1 MAIYKLNSKKKG
13 GKNVKKIVG
22 FTLIGVSSVAYL
34 FLTGIWS
41 PIFNFLLGTF
51 GVFAY
56 ALFLILFIVGLAL
69 VNNRRY
75 VMSMRYLLSM
85 CFMVFFALCII
96 QLIIVGNSGDLSF
109 GQYLALNYTQK
120 WTAGGIICGLV
131 TTSLLYLAKL
141 AGAYIILVLAFL
153 LCLALFLDSLNVFRR
168 VEKKSKNLELKSEK
182 KVVNPLSSKRE
193 NKVLTEPQ
201 PLKEKEEVNVVL
213 NGNLEEEKKEE
224 KRALTAREILGL
236 DKKRNVAYEF
246 AQKEEVKKEQK
257 LPPKSLRELILT
269 PPEINYEEYF
279 KEMSKNEPPKKEE
292 VNKNVEVLKQEKM
305 DLETTPTFQVQT
317 NFDGYS
323 SQIKIDD
330 DEFKNVNNPFVR
342 DTSDENTENEVEDVS
357 YIDNFDQDEQDD
369 DDNDIISQADDIIR
383 SAVMEEKAENPEE
396 YENAVEPTGDFN
408 RRDSFD
414 RRNDNFTRRDN
425 NFAPE
430 FPDRSA
436 SRPFPTRQQETPE
449 PEEEEEDNEPYI
461 YEKPSLDFITTKSV
475 DLSTLSDDVAEKRV
489 LLENTLENFGIPAK
503 VRSVVVGPAVTRYE
517 LEMPAGVPVT
527 KIKNRSD
534 DIALS
539 LATEGSVR
547 IEAPVPGRSVVGVE
561 VPNKTIATVSLR
573 DILES
578 REFRESPS
586 PLTFALGKDIAG
598 SVIVANMQKLTH
610 LLVAGSTGSGKSVC
624 LNSIILSI
632 IYKSSPEDV
641 RIVLVDPKRVEFT
654 SYNGLPHLIMPNVIC
669 DTQKAINTLNWAIT
683 EMEHRF
689 ELLGLARVK
698 NIDEYNA
705 TEDVKSGKVK
715 KMPFIV
721 IIVDELADLMMTGKK
736 EVEEKIIRLA
746 QKSRAAGIHLIL
758 ATQRPSADVITG
770 LIKSNIP
777 SRIAFAVTSGIDS
790 SIILDRVGAEKLL
803 GKGDMLYYPIGS
815 QDPKR
820 VQGCFITTN
829 ETNNIVDFVREN
841 NKPIFDKKVEEQ
853 IDNPNKNA
861 GVNGIKVNNE
871 LDELFPLA
879 LKTVIECGQA
889 STTMLRRRFAIGFP
903 RASRIIDQME
913 ELGYISQSDGP
924 KGRQVYVT
932 MDEFREIYGD
942 QYD

>member
-1 MAIYKLNSKKKG
+1 MAIYKLNSKKRG

-22 FTLIGVSSVAYL
+22 FTLIGVSSFCYL

-51 GVFAY
+51 GVFSY
-56 ALFLILFIVGLAL
+56 ALFLVLFVVGLAL
-69 VNNRRY
+69 VNNRKY
-75 VMSMRYLLSM
+75 VMGMRYLFSM
-85 CFMVFFALCII
+85 CLMVFFLLCII
-96 QLIIVGNSGDLSF
+96 QLIIVGNRGDLTF
-109 GQYLALNYTQK
+109 GQYLALNYTEK

-131 TTSLLYLAKL
+131 TTSLLFLTKL
-141 AGAYIILVLAFL
+141 AGSYIILSLAFL
-153 LCLALFLDSLNVFRR
+153 LCLALFLDALNVFKRVDKKEKR
-168 VEKKSKNLELKSEK
+168 VEVTEK
-182 KVVNPLSSKRE
+182 KVNPLPKKE
-193 NKVLTEPQ
+193 TKIEPK
-201 PLKEKEEVNVVL
+201 LEEKKEEVNVVL

-224 KRALTAREILGL
+224 KRVLTAREILGL
-236 DKKRNVAYEF
+236 DKKRNVAYEYM
-246 AQKEEVKKEQK
+246 QKTEQKTEPKKEY
-257 LPPKSLRELILT
+257 KSLRELILT

-279 KEMSKNEPPKKEE
+279 KEVAKNDKPKKEE
-292 VNKNVEVLKQEKM
+292 VKENVEVLKQEKM
-305 DLETTPTFQVQT
+305 NFGTPSFQVQT
-317 NFDGYS
+317 NFDGYEN
-323 SQIKIDD
+323 QIEINDND
-330 DEFKNVNNPFVR
+330 DEFENVNNPFV
-342 DTSDENTENEVEDVS
+342 S
-357 YIDNFDQDEQDD
+357 EQDD
-369 DDNDIISQADDIIR
+369 DDEFEFKDDDDLISQADDIIR
-383 SAVMEEKAENPEE
+383 SAVMEEKRENPEE
-396 YENAVEPTGDFN
+396 YKDAVDGKPEFSG
-408 RRDSFD
+408 RRDFS
-414 RRNDNFTRRDN
+414 RENFTRRDGS
-425 NFAPE
+425 FAPE
-430 FPDRSA
+430 FPDRST
-436 SRPFPTRQQETPE
+436 RPTFNHQEQET
-449 PEEEEEDNEPYI
+449 EEEEEDNEPYV
-461 YEKPSLDFITTKSV
+461 YERPSLDFITTKSV

-517 LEMPAGVPVT
+517 LEMPAGIPVT

-561 VPNKTIATVSLR
+561 VPNKSIATVSLR

-578 REFRESPS
+578 REFTMSPS
-586 PLTFALGKDIAG
+586 PLTFALGKDITG
-598 SVIVANMQKLTH
+598 NIIVANMQKLTH

-632 IYKSSPEDV
+632 IYKASPEDV
-641 RIVLVDPKRVEFT
+641 KIVLVDPKRVEFT

-669 DTQKAINTLNWAIT
+669 DTQKAINTLNWAIV

-705 TEDVKSGKVK
+705 TQDVKSGKVK

-721 IIVDELADLMMTGKK
+721 IIVDELSDLMMNGKK

-803 GKGDMLYYPIGS
+803 GKGDMLYYPIGA

-820 VQGCFITTN
+820 VQGCFITTD
-829 ETNNIVDFVREN
+829 ETNNIVDYVREN

-853 IDNPNKNA
+853 IDNPNKNGA
-861 GVNGIKVNNE
+861 NGGIKVNNE

-913 ELGYISQSDGP
+913 ELGYISQGDGP

-932 MDEFREIYGD
+932 MDEFKEIYGD

>member
-1 MAIYKLNSKKKG
+1 MAVYKLNSKKKDS
-13 GKNVKKIVG
+13 KNVKKIVG
-22 FTLIGVSSVAYL
+22 FTLIGISSVAYL
-34 FLTGIWS
+34 FLTSIWDVM
-41 PIFNFLLGTF
+41 FDFLLGVF

-56 ALFLILFIVGLAL
+56 PLFLVLFIVGLAL
-69 VNNRRY
+69 VNNRKY

-96 QLIIVGNSGDLSF
+96 QLIIVGPQGELNF
-109 GQYLALNYTQK
+109 WQYLGQNYSQK
-120 WTAGGIICGLV
+120 WTAGGILTGII
-131 TTSLLYLAKL
+131 TTPLLFVARL
-141 AGAYIILVLAFL
+141 AGAYIILALAFL
-153 LCLALFLDSLNVFRR
+153 LCLALFLDSLNVFRK
-168 VEKKSKNLELKSEK
+168 VEKKSKTIEVNEKK
-182 KVVNPLSSKRE
+182 KVVNPL
-193 NKVLTEPQ
+193 
-201 PLKEKEEVNVVL
+201 PLKTEKQQETLEPKEEVNVVL
-213 NGNLEEEKKEE
+213 NGNLAEEKKEE

-236 DKKRNVAYEF
+236 DKKRNTAYEYM
-246 AQKEEVKKEQK
+246 QKTEVKKEPK
-257 LPPKSLRELILT
+257 KEFKSLRELILT

-279 KEMSKNEPPKKEE
+279 KDMSKKETPAKEE
-292 VNKNVEVLKQEKM
+292 VKQNVEILKQEKM
-305 DLETTPTFQVQT
+305 DLETTPTFQVQS
-317 NFDGYS
+317 NFGNYQ
-323 SQIKIDD
+323 SQIEIND

-342 DTSDENTENEVEDVS
+342 DEYKEENNEVNYVEENESNEED
-357 YIDNFDQDEQDD
+357 
-369 DDNDIISQADDIIR
+369 DIISQADDIIR

-396 YENAVEPTGDFN
+396 YENAQEPTGNFERN
-408 RRDSFD
+408 SFGS
-414 RRNDNFTRRDN
+414 RDNFTRRDD

-430 FPDRSA
+430 FPDRNS
-436 SRPFPTRQQETPE
+436 SRPFISRQQEASE
-449 PEEEEEDNEPYI
+449 PEEEEEDNEPYE
-461 YEKPSLDFITTKSV
+461 YDRPSLDFITTKSV

-698 NIDEYNA
+698 NIDEYNM

-803 GKGDMLYYPIGS
+803 GKGDMLYYPIGA

-829 ETNNIVDFVREN
+829 ETNNIVDYVREN
-841 NKPIFDKKVEEQ
+841 NKPIFDKKIEEQ
-853 IDNPNKNA
+853 IDNPNKNSI
-861 GVNGIKVNNE
+861 GGIQVNNE

>member
-1 MAIYKLNSKKKG
+1 MAVYKLNSKKKDS
-13 GKNVKKIVG
+13 KNVKKIVG
-22 FTLIGVSSVAYL
+22 FTLIGISSVAYL
-34 FLTGIWS
+34 FLTSIWDVM
-41 PIFNFLLGTF
+41 FNFLLGVF

-56 ALFLILFIVGLAL
+56 PLFLVLFIVGLAL
-69 VNNRRY
+69 VNNRKY

-96 QLIIVGNSGDLSF
+96 QLIIVGPQGELNF
-109 GQYLALNYTQK
+109 WQYLGQNYTQK
-120 WTAGGIICGLV
+120 WTAGGILTGII
-131 TTSLLYLAKL
+131 TTPLLFVARL
-141 AGAYIILVLAFL
+141 AGAYIILALAFL
-153 LCLALFLDSLNVFRR
+153 LCLALFLDSLNVFRK
-168 VEKKSKNLELKSEK
+168 VEKKSKTIEVNEKK
-182 KVVNPLSSKRE
+182 KVVNPL
-193 NKVLTEPQ
+193 
-201 PLKEKEEVNVVL
+201 PLKVEKQQETLEPKEEVNVVL
-213 NGNLEEEKKEE
+213 NGNLAEEKKEE

-236 DKKRNVAYEF
+236 DKKRNTAYEYM
-246 AQKEEVKKEQK
+246 QKTEVKKEPK
-257 LPPKSLRELILT
+257 KEFKSLRELILT

-279 KEMSKNEPPKKEE
+279 KDMSKKETPSKEE
-292 VNKNVEVLKQEKM
+292 VKQNVEVLKQEKM
-305 DLETTPTFQVQT
+305 DLETTPTFQVQS
-317 NFDGYS
+317 NFGNYQ
-323 SQIKIDD
+323 SQIEIND

-342 DTSDENTENEVEDVS
+342 DEYKEENNEENYVEENESNEED
-357 YIDNFDQDEQDD
+357 
-369 DDNDIISQADDIIR
+369 DIISQADDIIR

-396 YENAVEPTGDFN
+396 YENAQEPTGNFERN
-408 RRDSFD
+408 SFGS
-414 RRNDNFTRRDN
+414 RDNFTRRDD

-430 FPDRSA
+430 FPDRNA
-436 SRPFPTRQQETPE
+436 SRSFISRQQEATE
-449 PEEEEEDNEPYI
+449 PEEEEEDNEPYE
-461 YEKPSLDFITTKSV
+461 YDRPSLDFITTKSV

-539 LATEGSVR
+539 LATEGAVR

-669 DTQKAINTLNWAIT
+669 DTQKAISTLNWAIT

-689 ELLGLARVK
+689 EMLGLARVK
-698 NIDEYNA
+698 NIDEYNM
-705 TEDVKSGKVK
+705 TDDVKSGKIK

-803 GKGDMLYYPIGS
+803 GKGDMLYYPIGA

-829 ETNNIVDFVREN
+829 ETNNIVDYVREN
-841 NKPIFDKKVEEQ
+841 NKPIFDKKIEEQ
-853 IDNPNKNA
+853 IDNPNKNTI
-861 GVNGIKVNNE
+861 GGIQVNNE

>member
-1 MAIYKLNSKKKG
+1 MAVYKLNSKKKDS
-13 GKNVKKIVG
+13 KNVKKIVG
-22 FTLIGVSSVAYL
+22 FTLIGISSVAYL
-34 FLTGIWS
+34 FLTSIWDVM
-41 PIFNFLLGTF
+41 FDFLLGVF

-56 ALFLILFIVGLAL
+56 PLFLVLFIVGLAL
-69 VNNRRY
+69 VNNRKY
-75 VMSMRYLLSM
+75 IMSMRYLLSM
-85 CFMVFFALCII
+85 CFMVYFALCII
-96 QLIIVGNSGDLSF
+96 QLIIVGPQGELNF
-109 GQYLALNYTQK
+109 WQYLGQNYSQK
-120 WTAGGIICGLV
+120 WTAGGILTGII
-131 TTSLLYLAKL
+131 TTSLLFVARL
-141 AGAYIILVLAFL
+141 AGAYIILALAFL
-153 LCLALFLDSLNVFRR
+153 LCLALFLDSLNVFRK
-168 VEKKSKNLELKSEK
+168 VEKKSKTIEVNEKK
-182 KVVNPLSSKRE
+182 KVVNPL
-193 NKVLTEPQ
+193 
-201 PLKEKEEVNVVL
+201 PLKTEKQQETLDTKEEVNVVL

-236 DKKRNVAYEF
+236 DKKRNTAYEYM
-246 AQKEEVKKEQK
+246 QKTEVKKEPK
-257 LPPKSLRELILT
+257 KEYKSLRELILT

-279 KEMSKNEPPKKEE
+279 KDMSKKETPAKEE
-292 VNKNVEVLKQEKM
+292 VKQNVEVLKQEKM
-305 DLETTPTFQVQT
+305 DLETTPTFQVQS
-317 NFDGYS
+317 NFGNYQ
-323 SQIKIDD
+323 SQIEIND

-342 DTSDENTENEVEDVS
+342 DEYKEENNEVNYVEENESNEED
-357 YIDNFDQDEQDD
+357 
-369 DDNDIISQADDIIR
+369 DIISQADDIIR

-396 YENAVEPTGDFN
+396 YENAQEPTGNFERN
-408 RRDSFD
+408 SFGS
-414 RRNDNFTRRDN
+414 RDNFTRRDD

-430 FPDRSA
+430 FPDRNS
-436 SRPFPTRQQETPE
+436 SRPFISRQQEASE
-449 PEEEEEDNEPYI
+449 PEEEEEDNEPYE
-461 YEKPSLDFITTKSV
+461 YDRPSLDFITTKSV

-698 NIDEYNA
+698 NIDEYNM

-803 GKGDMLYYPIGS
+803 GKGDMLYYPIGA

-829 ETNNIVDFVREN
+829 ETNNIVDYVREN
-841 NKPIFDKKVEEQ
+841 NKPIFDKKIEEQ
-853 IDNPNKNA
+853 IDNPNKNNI
-861 GVNGIKVNNE
+861 GGIQVNNE

>member
-1 MAIYKLNSKKKG
+1 MAVYKLNSKKKDS
-13 GKNVKKIVG
+13 KNVKKIVG
-22 FTLIGVSSVAYL
+22 FTLIGISSVAYL
-34 FLTGIWS
+34 FLTSIWDVM
-41 PIFNFLLGTF
+41 FNFLLGVF

-56 ALFLILFIVGLAL
+56 PLFLVLFIVGLAL
-69 VNNRRY
+69 VNNRKY

-85 CFMVFFALCII
+85 CFMVFFAVCII
-96 QLIIVGNSGDLSF
+96 QLIIVGPQGELNF
-109 GQYLALNYTQK
+109 WQYLGQNYTQK
-120 WTAGGIICGLV
+120 WTAGGILTGII
-131 TTSLLYLAKL
+131 TTPLLFVARL
-141 AGAYIILVLAFL
+141 AGAYIILALAFL
-153 LCLALFLDSLNVFRR
+153 LCLALFLDSLNVFRK
-168 VEKKSKNLELKSEK
+168 VEKKSKTIEVNEKK
-182 KVVNPLSSKRE
+182 KVVNPL
-193 NKVLTEPQ
+193 
-201 PLKEKEEVNVVL
+201 PLKVEKQQETLEPKEEVNVVL

-236 DKKRNVAYEF
+236 DKKRNTAYEYM
-246 AQKEEVKKEQK
+246 QKTEVKKEPK
-257 LPPKSLRELILT
+257 KEYKSLRELILT

-279 KEMSKNEPPKKEE
+279 KDMSKKETPAKEE
-292 VNKNVEVLKQEKM
+292 VKQNVEVLKQEKM
-305 DLETTPTFQVQT
+305 DLETTPTFQVQS
-317 NFDGYS
+317 NFGNYQ
-323 SQIKIDD
+323 SQIEIND

-342 DTSDENTENEVEDVS
+342 DEYKEENNEVNYVEENESNEED
-357 YIDNFDQDEQDD
+357 
-369 DDNDIISQADDIIR
+369 DIISQADDIIR

-396 YENAVEPTGDFN
+396 YENAQEPTGNFERN
-408 RRDSFD
+408 SFGS
-414 RRNDNFTRRDN
+414 RDNFTRRDD

-430 FPDRSA
+430 FPDRNS
-436 SRPFPTRQQETPE
+436 SRPFISRQQEASE
-449 PEEEEEDNEPYI
+449 PEEEEEDNEPYE
-461 YEKPSLDFITTKSV
+461 YDRPSLDFITTKSV

-539 LATEGSVR
+539 LATEGAVR

-669 DTQKAINTLNWAIT
+669 DTQKAISTLNWAIT

-689 ELLGLARVK
+689 EMLGLARVK
-698 NIDEYNA
+698 NIDEYNM
-705 TEDVKSGKVK
+705 TDDVKSGKIK

-803 GKGDMLYYPIGS
+803 GKGDMLYYPIGA

-829 ETNNIVDFVREN
+829 ETNNIVDYVREN
-841 NKPIFDKKVEEQ
+841 NKPIFDKKIEEQ
-853 IDNPNKNA
+853 IDNPNKNTI
-861 GVNGIKVNNE
+861 GGIQVNNE

>member
-1 MAIYKLNSKKKG
+1 MAVYKLNSKKKDS
-13 GKNVKKIVG
+13 KNVKKIVG
-22 FTLIGVSSVAYL
+22 FTLIGISSVAYL
-34 FLTGIWS
+34 FLTSIWDVM
-41 PIFNFLLGTF
+41 FNFLLGVF

-56 ALFLILFIVGLAL
+56 PLFLVLFIVGLAL
-69 VNNRRY
+69 VNNRKY

-96 QLIIVGNSGDLSF
+96 QLIIVGPQGELNF
-109 GQYLALNYTQK
+109 WQYLGQNYTQK
-120 WTAGGIICGLV
+120 WTAGGILTGII
-131 TTSLLYLAKL
+131 TTPLLFVARL
-141 AGAYIILVLAFL
+141 AGAYIILTLAFL
-153 LCLALFLDSLNVFRR
+153 LCLALFLDSLNVFRK
-168 VEKKSKNLELKSEK
+168 VEKKSKTIEVNEKK
-182 KVVNPLSSKRE
+182 KVVNPL
-193 NKVLTEPQ
+193 
-201 PLKEKEEVNVVL
+201 PLKVEKQQETLEPKEEVNVVL

-236 DKKRNVAYEF
+236 DKKRNTAYEYM
-246 AQKEEVKKEQK
+246 QKTEVNKEPKKEF
-257 LPPKSLRELILT
+257 KSLRELILT

-279 KEMSKNEPPKKEE
+279 KDMSKKETPAKEE
-292 VNKNVEVLKQEKM
+292 VKQNVEVLKQEKM
-305 DLETTPTFQVQT
+305 DLETTPTFQVQS
-317 NFDGYS
+317 NFGNYQ
-323 SQIKIDD
+323 SQIEIND

-342 DTSDENTENEVEDVS
+342 DEYKEENNEVNYVEENESNEED
-357 YIDNFDQDEQDD
+357 
-369 DDNDIISQADDIIR
+369 DIISQADDIIR

-396 YENAVEPTGDFN
+396 YENAQEPTGNFERN
-408 RRDSFD
+408 SFGS
-414 RRNDNFTRRDN
+414 RDNFTRRDD

-430 FPDRSA
+430 FPDRNA
-436 SRPFPTRQQETPE
+436 SRPFISRQQEATE
-449 PEEEEEDNEPYI
+449 PEEEEEDNEPYE
-461 YEKPSLDFITTKSV
+461 YDRPSLDFITTKSV

-539 LATEGSVR
+539 LATEGAVR

-669 DTQKAINTLNWAIT
+669 DTQKAISTLNWAIT

-698 NIDEYNA
+698 NIDEYNM
-705 TEDVKSGKVK
+705 TDDVKSGKIK

-803 GKGDMLYYPIGS
+803 GKGDMLYYPIGA

-829 ETNNIVDFVREN
+829 ETNNIVDYVREN
-841 NKPIFDKKVEEQ
+841 NKPIFDKKIEEQ
-853 IDNPNKNA
+853 IDNPNKSGAN
-861 GVNGIKVNNE
+861 GGIKVNND

>member
-1 MAIYKLNSKKKG
+1 MAVYKLNSKKKDS
-13 GKNVKKIVG
+13 KNVKKIVG
-22 FTLIGVSSVAYL
+22 FTLIGISSVAYL
-34 FLTGIWS
+34 FLTSIWDVM
-41 PIFNFLLGTF
+41 FNFLLGVF

-56 ALFLILFIVGLAL
+56 PLFFVLFIVGLAL
-69 VNNRRY
+69 VNNRKY

-96 QLIIVGNSGDLSF
+96 QLIIVGPQGELNF
-109 GQYLALNYTQK
+109 WQYLGQNYTQK
-120 WTAGGIICGLV
+120 WTAGGILTGII
-131 TTSLLYLAKL
+131 TTPLLFVARL
-141 AGAYIILVLAFL
+141 AGAYIILALAFL
-153 LCLALFLDSLNVFRR
+153 LCLALFLDSLNVFRK
-168 VEKKSKNLELKSEK
+168 VEKKSKTIEVNEKK
-182 KVVNPLSSKRE
+182 KVVNPL
-193 NKVLTEPQ
+193 
-201 PLKEKEEVNVVL
+201 PLKVEKQQETLEPKEEVNVVL
-213 NGNLEEEKKEE
+213 NGNLAEEKKEE

-236 DKKRNVAYEF
+236 DKKRNTAYEYM
-246 AQKEEVKKEQK
+246 QKTEVKKEPK
-257 LPPKSLRELILT
+257 KEFKSLRELILT

-279 KEMSKNEPPKKEE
+279 KDMSKKETPSKEE
-292 VNKNVEVLKQEKM
+292 VKQNVEVLKQEKM
-305 DLETTPTFQVQT
+305 DLETTPTFQVQS
-317 NFDGYS
+317 NFGNYQ
-323 SQIKIDD
+323 SQIEIND

-342 DTSDENTENEVEDVS
+342 DEYKEENNEENYVEENESNEED
-357 YIDNFDQDEQDD
+357 
-369 DDNDIISQADDIIR
+369 DIISQADDIIR

-396 YENAVEPTGDFN
+396 YENAQEITGNFERN
-408 RRDSFD
+408 SFGS
-414 RRNDNFTRRDN
+414 RDNFTRRDD

-430 FPDRSA
+430 FPDRNA
-436 SRPFPTRQQETPE
+436 SRPFISRQQEVTE
-449 PEEEEEDNEPYI
+449 PEEEEEDNEPYE
-461 YEKPSLDFITTKSV
+461 YDKPSLDFITTKSV

-539 LATEGSVR
+539 LATEGAVR

-698 NIDEYNA
+698 NIDEYNM
-705 TEDVKSGKVK
+705 TDDVKSGKVK

-803 GKGDMLYYPIGS
+803 GKGDMLYYPIGA

-829 ETNNIVDFVREN
+829 ETNNIVDYVREN
-841 NKPIFDKKVEEQ
+841 NKPIFDKKIEEQ
-853 IDNPNKNA
+853 IDNPNKNNI
-861 GVNGIKVNNE
+861 GGIQVNNE

>member
-1 MAIYKLNSKKKG
+1 MAVYKLNSKKKDS
-13 GKNVKKIVG
+13 KNVKKIVG
-22 FTLIGVSSVAYL
+22 FTLIGISSVAYL
-34 FLTGIWS
+34 FLTSIWDVM
-41 PIFNFLLGTF
+41 FNFLLGVF

-56 ALFLILFIVGLAL
+56 PLFLVLFIVGLAL
-69 VNNRRY
+69 VNNRKY

-96 QLIIVGNSGDLSF
+96 QLIIVGPQGELNF
-109 GQYLALNYTQK
+109 WQYLGQNYTQK
-120 WTAGGIICGLV
+120 WTAGGILTGII
-131 TTSLLYLAKL
+131 TTPLLFVARL
-141 AGAYIILVLAFL
+141 AGAYIILTLAFL
-153 LCLALFLDSLNVFRR
+153 LCLALFLDSLNVFRK
-168 VEKKSKNLELKSEK
+168 VEKKSKTIEVNEKK
-182 KVVNPLSSKRE
+182 KVVNPL
-193 NKVLTEPQ
+193 
-201 PLKEKEEVNVVL
+201 PLKVEKQQETLEPKEEVNVVL

-236 DKKRNVAYEF
+236 DKKRNTAYEYM
-246 AQKEEVKKEQK
+246 QKTEVKKEPK
-257 LPPKSLRELILT
+257 KEFKSLRELILT

-279 KEMSKNEPPKKEE
+279 KDMSKKETPAKEE
-292 VNKNVEVLKQEKM
+292 VKQNVEVLKQEKM
-305 DLETTPTFQVQT
+305 DLETTPTFQVQS
-317 NFDGYS
+317 NFGNYQ
-323 SQIKIDD
+323 SQIEIND

-342 DTSDENTENEVEDVS
+342 DEYKEENNEVNYVEENESNEED
-357 YIDNFDQDEQDD
+357 
-369 DDNDIISQADDIIR
+369 DIISQADDIIR

-396 YENAVEPTGDFN
+396 YENAQEPTGNFERN
-408 RRDSFD
+408 SFGS
-414 RRNDNFTRRDN
+414 RDNFTRRDD

-430 FPDRSA
+430 FPDRNA
-436 SRPFPTRQQETPE
+436 SRPFISRQQEATE
-449 PEEEEEDNEPYI
+449 LEEEEEDNEPYE
-461 YEKPSLDFITTKSV
+461 YDRPSLDFITTKSV

-539 LATEGSVR
+539 LATEGAVR

-669 DTQKAINTLNWAIT
+669 DTQKAISTLNWAIT

-698 NIDEYNA
+698 NIDEYNM
-705 TEDVKSGKVK
+705 TDDVKSGKIK

-803 GKGDMLYYPIGS
+803 GKGDMLYYPIGA

-829 ETNNIVDFVREN
+829 ETNNIVDYVREN
-841 NKPIFDKKVEEQ
+841 NKPIFDKKIEEQ
-853 IDNPNKNA
+853 IDNPNKSGAN
-861 GVNGIKVNNE
+861 GGIKVNND